1 MSESQVSNKITVL
14 IADDHGILRDGLRA
28 LLSREEDIEVVGDA
42 ADGLQAVDLAR
53 ELSPDIVLMDISMP
67 ELDGIEATRR
77 IVGDDGRTKVLV
89 LTQYDS
95 RQHVERVFRAGAA
108 GYLLKKAVSSELAS
122 AIRAVHNG
130 GSFLAPQVAR
140 TVIDSYVAGLGKQED
155 GLTEREAEVLKL
167 LAEGHSNQEIADVL
181 CLSVNTVVTHRTKI
195 MAKLGL
201 RNRTELIKYA
211 IRQGLIDIES

>member
-1 MSESQVSNKITVL
+1 MADRQAIKKITVL

-42 ADGLQAVDLAR
+42 ADGLEAVRLSR
-53 ELSPDIVLMDISMP
+53 ELSPDVVLMDISMP
-67 ELDGIEATRR
+67 ELDGVEATRR
-77 IVGDDGRTKVLV
+77 ILEDNGRTKVLV
-89 LTQYDS
+89 LTQHES

-108 GYLLKKAVSSELAS
+108 GYLLKKSVSSELAS
-122 AIRAVHNG
+122 AIRAVHKG

-140 TVIDSYVAGLGKQED
+140 TVIDSYVAGLGKLED
-155 GLTEREAEVLKL
+155 GLTEREVEVLKL
-167 LAEGHSNQEIADVL
+167 LAEGHSNQEVADLL

-211 IRQGLIDIES
+211 IRQGLIDFES